1 MMTLLDGWSHPL
13 DDAARRL
20 LQHANDY
27 VQPGTASTSIIPILL
42 AALTTPNTATYSIL
56 KETADRAGGGSFI
69 PYIESKL
76 DDTAYID
83 DLEIYK
89 QACMEVAREEHIR
102 ISDVLILWQIFEK
115 NLPASRLF
123 QSYGIDTHELQ
134 NVLQEEMGLGQTHTS
149 TSSSQAVREAIPP
162 LAIPEI
168 WRHITSIVLT
178 DRVLKNKLEKID
190 PYMHSV
196 TQGHLM
202 GVLEHIMSTQNNRV
216 VLFAG
221 ANGSVADVFKY
232 MLAYW
237 IGQSKASIPENPHIP
252 EQLRG
257 YELWEISIDY
267 FRNFSRRRRIAF
279 EVLLE
284 YLKDESVQRRAI
296 VLLTGFESIR
306 RDSSVWR
313 RVRDM
318 LANPRGACII
328 CSHIYEGAKPL
339 DHDLTLGSSNMIP
352 VHAERKD
359 TKSLVYDFIDDYH
372 QPRWKAGGYTIAD
385 DTFDSLFVLEPGIWI
400 SHRRKTWPYLGVD
413 LVDDCIGTAKRGSR
427 AIRNVARDAREA
439 INDVLTRETLFVSD
453 TTREQFSDTLEAVRS
468 HIELLCQ
475 DSTLPLQNDLTVVT
489 QALVEAQLFC
499 RNNSEFHYP
508 GVRLW

>member
-1 MMTLLDGWSHPL
+1 
-13 DDAARRL
+13 
-20 LQHANDY
+20 
-27 VQPGTASTSIIPILL
+27 
-42 AALTTPNTATYSIL
+42 
-56 KETADRAGGGSFI
+56 
-69 PYIESKL
+69 
-76 DDTAYID
+76 
-83 DLEIYK
+83 
-89 QACMEVAREEHIR
+89 
-102 ISDVLILWQIFEK
+102 
-115 NLPASRLF
+115 
-123 QSYGIDTHELQ
+123 
-134 NVLQEEMGLGQTHTS
+134 
-149 TSSSQAVREAIPP
+149 
-162 LAIPEI
+162 
-168 WRHITSIVLT
+168 
-178 DRVLKNKLEKID
+178 
-190 PYMHSV
+190 
-196 TQGHLM
+196 
-202 GVLEHIMSTQNNRV
+202 MSTQNNRV